1 MLFASYT
8 PLLILQGD
16 AMKTNQE
23 IAQEVLNGEWG
34 NGVDRRERLTKAGYD
49 YNKVQSIVNALVY
62 GEPIPE
68 DPEPEK
74 PEEKKPLE
82 IDYDFQKYDGI
93 IINILI

>member
-1 MLFASYT
+1 
-8 PLLILQGD
+8 
-16 AMKTNQE
+16 MKTNQE
-23 IAQEVLNGEWG
+23 IAHEVLQGEWG
-34 NGVDRRERLTKAGYD
+34 NGADRRERLTNAGYN
-49 YNKVQSIVNALVY
+49 YEKVQSIVNALVY

-82 IDYDFQKYDGI
+82 IDYDFKKYDGI

>member
-8 PLLILQGD
+8 HPFNNLGD

-34 NGVDRRERLTKAGYD
+34 NGVDRRERLTKAGYN
-49 YNKVQSIVNALVY
+49 YEKVQSIVNALVY

-68 DPEPEK
+68 ETE
-74 PEEKKPLE
+74 PEEKKQLE

>member
-1 MLFASYT
+1 
-8 PLLILQGD
+8 
-16 AMKTNQE
+16 MKTNQE

-34 NGVDRRERLTKAGYD
+34 NGVDRRERLTKAGYN
-49 YNKVQSIVNALVY
+49 YEKVQSIVNALVY

-68 DPEPEK
+68 DTAPE
-74 PEEKKPLE
+74 PEEKKQLE